1 MRKKWE
7 YKEINEDKI
16 SEISKRFNVPYLLAK
31 VIANREFGSEEEI
44 SRYLNTDISN
54 LYDPYLIKDME
65 IGVDRVIKA
74 INNKEKILVYGDYD
88 VDGITSITVVKKFFE
103 DLGINILTY
112 LPNRLDEGYGLNKL
126 AIDEIQKMN
135 VNLIITVDCG
145 ISAIDEVEY
154 ANSKRFDVIITD
166 HHECGEIL
174 PNAYAIINPKR
185 DDSEYPFKQ
194 LAGVGV
200 AFKFIQA
207 ISKKL
212 NLPEDRYLKYLDIVC
227 IGTIADI
234 VPLIDENRIIAK
246 NGLELLKNTKNIGVR
261 ALINK
266 CGFNHIDS
274 SVISFGLS
282 PRINACGR
290 IGNPQTALDLFLTND
305 VYEAE
310 KLANELNEAN
320 YERQAIEKKI
330 FENAKELIAINK
342 LDEKPIIVLGN
353 ENWHHGVIG
362 IVASKLVELYYKPCV
377 LICFEGDEGKGSGR
391 SIAGFDLF
399 SAISDSGELL
409 EKYGGHEMAVG
420 LSINRDNYYNFKDK
434 MNEYAEKNM
443 MKDPIPVIK
452 VDSEVKSDEISLDT
466 INALKVLEPFGEKN
480 SLPVFV
486 YKNIKID
493 SIRTLSDGKH
503 LKLYVK
509 DNQTIYDAIGFNLGY
524 LKDEFRC
531 GDKVDILMTLEINRF
546 NNTEKIQFNIKDIM
560 KSI

>member
-7 YKEINEDKI
+7 YKDINEEKI
-16 SEISKRFNVPYLLAK
+16 NEFVNKFNIPYLLAK
-31 VIANREFGSEEEI
+31 VIANREFDNYEQIEK
-44 SRYLNTDISN
+44 YLKTDLSN
-54 LYDPYLIKDME
+54 LYDPYLIKDMDIAVE
-65 IGVDRVIKA
+65 RVVKA

-88 VDGITSITVVKKFFE
+88 VDGITSITVIKKFFE
-103 DLGINILTY
+103 DLGIDILTY

-126 AIDEIQKMN
+126 AIDEIVKMN

-154 ANSKRFDVIITD
+154 VNEKGFDIIVTD

-174 PNAYAIINPKR
+174 PKAYAIVNPKR
-185 DDSEYPFKQ
+185 EDCDYPFKQ

-212 NLPEDRYLKYLDIVC
+212 NLPDERYLRYLDIVC

-246 NGLELLKNTKNIGVR
+246 NGLELLKNTKNIGVK
-261 ALINK
+261 ALIKK

-305 VYEAE
+305 IKEAE
-310 KLANELNEAN
+310 RLANELNEAN
-320 YERQAIEKKI
+320 YERQSIEKKI

-342 LDEKPIIVLGN
+342 LGEKPIIVLGN

-377 LICFEGDEGKGSGR
+377 LICFEGTEGKGSGR
-391 SIAGFDLF
+391 SITGFDLF
-399 SAISDSGELL
+399 SAICDSGSLL
-409 EKYGGHEMAVG
+409 EKYGGHEMAIG
-420 LSINRDNYYNFKDK
+420 LSINKDNYFEFRDK
-434 MNEYAEKNM
+434 ITEYAERNM
-443 MKDPIPVIK
+443 EKDPVPVIK
-452 VDSEVKSDEISLDT
+452 VDSEVKSDEISLET

-480 SLPVFV
+480 SLPIFV

-503 LKLYVK
+503 LKLNVK
-509 DNQTIYDAIGFNLGY
+509 DNQAIYDAIGFNLGH

>member
-420 LSINRDNYYNFKDK
+420 LSINRDNYYNF
-434 MNEYAEKNM
+434 
-443 MKDPIPVIK
+443 
-452 VDSEVKSDEISLDT
+452 
-466 INALKVLEPFGEKN
+466 
-480 SLPVFV
+480 
-486 YKNIKID
+486 
-493 SIRTLSDGKH
+493 
-503 LKLYVK
+503 
-509 DNQTIYDAIGFNLGY
+509 
-524 LKDEFRC
+524 
-531 GDKVDILMTLEINRF
+531 
-546 NNTEKIQFNIKDIM
+546 
-560 KSI
+560 